1 MTLQVICL
9 SKKPLIEIYYTTALC
24 SFLSAACEAHDALG
38 VLRRAAEQTA
48 VIEQTFA
55 P

>member
-1 MTLQVICL
+1 MCVCVY
-9 SKKPLIEIYYTTALC
+9 IYYITAQH
-24 SFLSAACEAHDALG
+24 SFLSAACEAHGALG
-38 VLRRAAEQTA
+38 VLSRAAEQTA

>member
-1 MTLQVICL
+1 MCVCVC
-9 SKKPLIEIYYTTALC
+9 IYIYIYIYNITTQH
-24 SFLSAACEAHDALG
+24 SFLSAACEAYDALG
-38 VLRRAAEQTA
+38 VLSRAAEQTA